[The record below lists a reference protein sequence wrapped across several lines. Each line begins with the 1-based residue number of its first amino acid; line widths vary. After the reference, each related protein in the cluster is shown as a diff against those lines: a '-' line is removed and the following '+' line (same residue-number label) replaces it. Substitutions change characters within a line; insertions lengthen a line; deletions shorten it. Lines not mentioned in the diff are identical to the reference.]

1 MPGIKNR
8 AVFCY
13 NNLLTLSSMEIYPK
27 LMTVRSSRLYS
38 GPFRLLRFC
47 YISPN
52 AFYRKSGFLL
62 FLLCSGFCLSAQTL
76 VRFERN
82 KKYGFRDE
90 SNKVVVSPIYD
101 YATDTIRSLGGVSNK
116 DGWAV
121 INNKG
126 QVLTDFIYKGGVGNS
141 NGFDLVPVTMASGFM
156 NVNQY
161 HGIVNKYGKEV
172 VTPHY
177 SFVEIQSN
185 DLAVVDDYGKY
196 GIINSSGQ
204 LVLPLQYSKETLVV
218 YKNIQ
223 PNGTYYQNGQWKAFS
238 FDGNTIRKWKYDN
251 IIVQGEYMWPVK
263 YNNKWGYVDATG
275 REVVG
280 ASFDSVGIFSGGIA
294 WVANN
299 GKKGVI
305 GINGRLVLPVD
316 YDQVLVDGTGN
327 FYVSANG
334 KCGMLDKQGSEIIP
348 VKYSSLLPFQEDL
361 AAVLLNNKWGFVN
374 QSGKLVITPQ
384 YDGAASFSD
393 GVAAVAVNKKVG
405 FINKEGKMVIQPQFD
420 GVVEPFYKGKAIV
433 VLAGKEIYIDAA
445 GKEIK

>member
-1 MPGIKNR
+1 MI
-8 AVFCY
+8 
-13 NNLLTLSSMEIYPK
+13 
-27 LMTVRSSRLYS
+27 VRSSRLDP
-38 GPFRLLRFC
+38 GPFRLSRFC
-47 YISPN
+47 YTSPVGI
-52 AFYRKSGFLL
+52 YRKSGLLLL
-62 FLLCSGFCLSAQTL
+62 FFCITAGLSAQTL
-76 VRFERN
+76 VRFERG

-90 SNKVVVSPIYD
+90 SNKVVVSPVYD

-172 VTPHY
+172 VAPHY
-177 SFVEIQSN
+177 SFIEILSN
-185 DLAVVDDYGKY
+185 DLAVVDEYGKY

-204 LVLPLQYSKETLVV
+204 LVLPLQYSKETLVL

-238 FDGNTIRKWKYDN
+238 FDGNGIRKWKYDN
-251 IIVQGEYMWPVK
+251 IIVQGEYMWPFK

-280 ASFDSVGIFSGGIA
+280 ASFDSVGIFSGGIT

-305 GINGRLVLPVD
+305 GKNGRLVLPVD

-334 KCGMLDKQGSEIIP
+334 RCGMLDKQGNEIIP
-348 VKYSSLLPFQEDL
+348 VKYNSVLPFQEDL
-361 AAVLLNNKWGFVN
+361 AAVLLDKKWGFVN
-374 QSGKLVITPQ
+374 QAGKLVITPQ
-384 YDGAASFSD
+384 FDGAASFSD
-393 GVAAVAVNKKVG
+393 GVAAVAVNNKIG
-405 FINKEGKMVIQPQFD
+405 FIDKTGKLIIQPQFD
-420 GVVEPFYKGKAIV
+420 RLVEPFYKGKAIV
-433 VLAGKEIYIDAA
+433 VLDGKEIYIDST